1 MDSVLTK
8 MWVSAPSVLNPLSW
22 LLSTINKRM
31 KCKESKYVSTQK
43 KRYFQCRNRQNEI
56 YMYILIAPKNDKHA
70 YHFLEKHLMFPHPVW
85 QDSEINNINIYRTQM
100 FYCGLVYWRQRTF
113 SGYFSGLF
121 SPNKWSSDS

>member
-43 KRYFQCRNRQNEI
+43 KRYCQYRNRQNEI
-56 YMYILIAPKNDKHA
+56 YILIAHENDKHA
-70 YHFLEKHLMFPHPVW
+70 YYFLEKHLMFPHPV
-85 QDSEINNINIYRTQM
+85 
-100 FYCGLVYWRQRTF
+100 
-113 SGYFSGLF
+113 
-121 SPNKWSSDS
+121 